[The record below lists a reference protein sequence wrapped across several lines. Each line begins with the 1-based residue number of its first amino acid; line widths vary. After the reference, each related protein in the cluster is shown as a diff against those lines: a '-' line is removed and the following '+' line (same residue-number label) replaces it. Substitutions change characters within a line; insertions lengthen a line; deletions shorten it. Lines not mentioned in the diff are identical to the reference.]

1 MIASFGWSDFAYLA
15 LAVFLLLA
23 GIAIA
28 YAAVRLGATLG
39 RASSLLEGT
48 ERELLPVISKVG
60 GTVDRVNGE
69 LDKVDQMTD
78 SAVDA
83 VASMDRGV
91 RAITSV
97 ITRPIELL
105 TGLTAGVRHAA
116 SSVRSG
122 HGWEDS
128 VRTAKGE
135 AARREQDLRDELDA
149 ASSPASPKVGGG
161 RSYNQLDAHDR

>member
-23 GIAIA
+23 GLGIA
-28 YAAVRLGATLG
+28 YAAIRLGSTLG
-39 RASSLLEGT
+39 RASSLIEGT

-83 VASMDRGV
+83 DAGMDRTV
-91 RAITSV
+91 RAITSL

-105 TGLTAGVRHAA
+105 AGLTAGVRHAA

-122 HGWEDS
+122 HDWRDAA
-128 VRTAKGE
+128 RTGREE
-135 AARREQDLRDELDA
+135 AHRREQDLADELDRA
-149 ASSPASPKVGGG
+149 GPPPAP
-161 RSYNQLDAHDR
+161 

>member
-23 GIAIA
+23 GLGIA
-28 YAAVRLGATLG
+28 YAAIRLGATLG

-83 VASMDRGV
+83 VAGIDRTV
-91 RAITSV
+91 RAVTSV

-105 TGLTAGVRHAA
+105 VGLTAGVRHAA
-116 SSVRSG
+116 SSARSG
-122 HGWEDS
+122 RDLRES
-128 VRTAKGE
+128 VKTGREE
-135 AARREQDLRDELDA
+135 AQRRGQDLADELDA
-149 ASSPASPKVGGG
+149 AG
-161 RSYNQLDAHDR
+161 

>member
-15 LAVFLLLA
+15 LAVFMFVA
-23 GIAIA
+23 AVAIA
-28 YAAVRLGATLG
+28 YAAIRLGSTLG

-83 VASMDRGV
+83 VAGMDRTV
-91 RAITSV
+91 RAITSL

-105 TGLTAGVRHAA
+105 AGLTAGVRHAA
-116 SSVRSG
+116 SSARSG
-122 HGWEDS
+122 HG
-128 VRTAKGE
+128 VGE
-135 AARREQDLRDELDA
+135 AVKTGREEAQRREQDLTDELDA
-149 ASSPASPKVGGG
+149 AGPTS
-161 RSYNQLDAHDR
+161 

>member
-15 LAVFLLLA
+15 LSVFLLIAAA
-23 GIAIA
+23 GIA
-28 YAAVRLGATLG
+28 YAAIRLGSTLG

-83 VASMDRGV
+83 VAGMDRAV
-91 RAITSV
+91 RAITSLV
-97 ITRPIELL
+97 SRPIELV
-105 TGLTAGVRHAA
+105 TGL
-116 SSVRSG
+116 
-122 HGWEDS
+122 
-128 VRTAKGE
+128 
-135 AARREQDLRDELDA
+135 
-149 ASSPASPKVGGG
+149 
-161 RSYNQLDAHDR
+161 